1 MSWFSFQP
9 FLAISSERPLI
20 QKTFC
25 QEMVLQSLC
34 VTSPMEKK
42 ATPNG
47 VMAQWRAYS
56 GSSDIQNT
64 VLLTSRCRYHFP
76 ATKHSFE
83 LTPSSLLRLG
93 DFHVTDFLTICVRSL
108 TGTIT
113 RMPQSKH
120 SWYKVISFLRL

>member
-9 FLAISSERPLI
+9 FLVISNERLLK
-20 QKTFC
+20 QKNI
-25 QEMVLQSLC
+25 LSR
-34 VTSPMEKK
+34 
-42 ATPNG
+42 NG
-47 VMAQWRAYS
+47 TAKSMCILSHGEDGHSQGCNGAMAAYS

-93 DFHVTDFLTICVRSL
+93 DFHVTDLRS
-108 TGTIT
+108 
-113 RMPQSKH
+113 
-120 SWYKVISFLRL
+120 VCEV